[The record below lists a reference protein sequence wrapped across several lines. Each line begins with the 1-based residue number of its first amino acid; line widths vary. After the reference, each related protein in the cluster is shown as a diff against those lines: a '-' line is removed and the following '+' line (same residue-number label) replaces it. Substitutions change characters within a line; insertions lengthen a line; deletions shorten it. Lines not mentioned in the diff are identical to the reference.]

1 MNKHI
6 ELVKKWLKDKSSV
19 TAEELKANADAAYY
33 AAGAAYPAYY
43 AARAAHYAAD
53 AGYPAYYAARA
64 AYDAVCAASDA
75 ESYVKK
81 YEEITGEFGEMK

>member
-33 AAGAAYPAYY
+33 AA
-43 AARAAHYAAD
+43 D
-53 AGYPAYYAARA
+53 AGYPAYY
-64 AYDAVCAASDA
+64 A

-81 YEEITGEFGEMK
+81 YEELTRSE

>member
-33 AAGAAYPAYY
+33 AYAAYADAYAAY
-43 AARAAHYAAD
+43 AAAAYAAYAAARAA
-53 AGYPAYYAARA
+53 
-64 AYDAVCAASDA
+64 SDA
-75 ESYVKK
+75 AESADYAEFYIES
-81 YEEITGEFGEMK
+81 YEEIKGEFGEMK

>member
-33 AAGAAYPAYY
+33 AYAAADAAAAHY
-43 AARAAHYAAD
+43 AARAA
-53 AGYPAYYAARA
+53 R
-64 AYDAVCAASDA
+64 AASDA
-75 ESYVKK
+75 AESADYAEFYIES
-81 YEEITGEFGEMK
+81 YEEIKGEFGEMK